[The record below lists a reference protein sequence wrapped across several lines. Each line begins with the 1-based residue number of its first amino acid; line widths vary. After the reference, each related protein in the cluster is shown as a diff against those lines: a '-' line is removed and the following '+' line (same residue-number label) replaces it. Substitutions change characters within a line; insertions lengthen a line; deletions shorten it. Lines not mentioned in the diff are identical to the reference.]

1 MTYQELLN
9 HTGYV
14 TTGFGSLYHIIEVK
28 YSSVVLEAYWGCHE
42 EVGERVEY
50 PHNSVYEV

>member
-28 YSSVVLEAYWGCHE
+28 SSTVVLEAYQGCHE
-42 EVGERVEY
+42 EVGETVEY
-50 PHNSVYEV
+50 PHSSVYKN